1 MIVVSSCCSC
11 IRSIQINKITFY
23 TAQLVQGRLLDRRL
37 VDCVM
42 RVLPSYIFFLACRLA
57 ADAADE
63 TADDAD
69 GEQKQSNQ
77 DANAQRTL
85 EECDQCAF

>member
-1 MIVVSSCCSC
+1 
-11 IRSIQINKITFY
+11 
-23 TAQLVQGRLLDRRL
+23 
-37 VDCVM
+37 M
-42 RVLPSYIFFLACRLA
+42 RVLPSRFIFFLACRLA

-77 DANAQRTL
+77 DANAQGTL
-85 EECDQCAF
+85 EECNQCAF